1 MPWKENCLLQAE
13 DCERDAASAVT
24 PMFRQHLLNVA
35 ATWRRLAE
43 EEQPKPTAETKRS
56 RNVSEV

>member
-1 MPWKENCLLQAE
+1 MPSKENCLLQAE
-13 DCERDAASAVT
+13 DCERDAASDVT

-43 EEQPKPTAETKRS
+43 EEPKLTAEAKRS
-56 RNVSEV
+56 GNVSEA